1 MKLFHLYVRG
11 VGKLRDQ
18 IFRLTGY
25 PMTHDEC
32 RVMKSKF
39 NPGTQSRILFV
50 EVSP

>member
-1 MKLFHLYVRG
+1 MKLYNLYVHG
-11 VGKLRDQ
+11 VGKLRGQ
-18 IFRLTGY
+18 LIRLTRH

-39 NPGTQSRILFV
+39 NLGTQSRILFV